1 MHLNPEK
8 PPSSPPNLR
17 KNPEI
22 VVDVALRER
31 FPACSALGGWYNE
44 RALQAPAPSPDHN
57 ARPQWMMILK
67 MSSGIRT
74 GIRSSCGRRPAGG
87 WPLQLVRAIYP
98 YYQGPYQVAVVLGRG
113 KLAKIEVALSKW
125 EEYQVKLLGEQLRKE
140 GACRGLDIRAAKFVS
155 RLSEF
160 QIEGSDVAVDRR
172 GAGGREGAEGERAK
186 SQSRQRRQG
195 SAAGGKGTRLLGEG
209 EDQLAADTGAGSAR
223 GRRIDRV
230 EWAKQLVGNAV
241 RSPHTRQAYEYALE
255 QFFVWAAGR
264 AISRE
269 SVQGYV
275 TWLGEMKFS
284 PSTINQRLAAIR
296 KLASEAQRC
305 GYVDSETAQAIITVA
320 GVSQKGRRLGR
331 WLAWEE
337 ARTLLQAPN
346 PHSIRGMRDR
356 ALLAVLVTCAL
367 RRGELSRMNCEHLAM
382 RDGRWVFLDFKG
394 KGNKTRSVAVPLWV
408 KQEIDGWLDV
418 AGIEKG
424 PIFRRVLAN
433 GRVGKNPPA
442 TCANNTPNQRVD
454 VEFTR

>member
-1 MHLNPEK
+1 MMTQELQ
-8 PPSSPPNLR
+8 PPPGYA
-17 KNPEI
+17 
-22 VVDVALRER
+22 ALLKDIKER
-31 FPACSALGGWYNE
+31 V
-44 RALQAPAPSPDHN
+44 
-57 ARPQWMMILK
+57 
-67 MSSGIRT
+67 RT
-74 GIRSSCGRRPAGG
+74 A
-87 WPLQLVRAIYP
+87 
-98 YYQGPYQVAVVLGRG
+98 
-113 KLAKIEVALSKW
+113 
-125 EEYQVKLLGEQLRKE
+125 QLRAALAVNRDLILLYWSIGRDISSRFDTE
-140 GACRGLDIRAAKFVS
+140 GW
-155 RLSEF
+155 
-160 QIEGSDVAVDRR
+160 
-172 GAGGREGAEGERAK
+172 
-186 SQSRQRRQG
+186 
-195 SAAGGKGTRLLGEG
+195 GTKV
-209 EDQLAADTGAGSAR
+209 
-223 GRRIDRV
+223 IDRI
-230 EWAKQLVGNAV
+230 AKD
-241 RSPHTRQAYEYALE
+241 LE

-284 PSTINQRLAAIR
+284 PSTINQCLAAMR

-356 ALLAVLVTCAL
+356 ALLGVLVTCAL

-433 GRVGKNPPA
+433 GRVGKHALTERAVWQLVREYAAQIGIGELAPHDLRRTAAKLCRSKGGELEQIQFLLGHESILTTERYLGSEQDLKNA
-442 TCANNTPNQRVD
+442 VNDALVF
-454 VEFTR
+454 E